1 MEPPSAA
8 ATRNRYFR
16 HFDAS
21 NAQWMGSDPEATM
34 RFEEELVEL
43 LPRLRRFARG
53 LARDASDADDLCQ
66 AAIERALKSQE
77 QWQQGTRLD
86 SWMYRITR
94 NLWIDDR
101 RATGRRGVHTPIDEA
116 ATQVAGDGAAEVEAG
131 ALRGDVDGAMARLP
145 GEQREVVMLVLVE
158 GYAYR
163 EAAEILEVPIGTV
176 TSRLARGRETLMHLL
191 GEAA

>member
-1 MEPPSAA
+1 
-8 ATRNRYFR
+8 
-16 HFDAS
+16 
-21 NAQWMGSDPEATM
+21 M

-53 LARDASDADDLCQ
+53 LAQNASDADDLCQ
-66 AAIERALKSQE
+66 AAIERALKSCE

-94 NLWIDDR
+94 NLWIDHR
-101 RATGRRGVHTPIDEA
+101 RVAGRRGVHTPIDA
-116 ATQVAGDGAAEVEAG
+116 VTQIAGDGIAELEAG

-145 GEQREVVMLVLVE
+145 DEQREVVMLVLVE

-163 EAAEILEVPIGTV
+163 EAADILEVPIGTV

>member
-1 MEPPSAA
+1 
-8 ATRNRYFR
+8 
-16 HFDAS
+16 
-21 NAQWMGSDPEATM
+21 M
-34 RFEEELVEL
+34 RFEEELIEL

-53 LARDASDADDLCQ
+53 LTQGVNDADDLCQ
-66 AAIERALKSQE
+66 AAIERALKSRD
-77 QWQQGTRLD
+77 QWQPGTRLD

-94 NLWIDDR
+94 NLWIDER
-101 RATGRRGVHTPIDEA
+101 RAAVRRGVHAPIDDA
-116 ATQVAGDGAAEVEAG
+116 VTQVAGDGAAEVEAG
-131 ALRGDVDGAMARLP
+131 ALRGDVDSAMMRLP
-145 GEQREVVMLVLVE
+145 DEQREAVMLVLVE

>member
-1 MEPPSAA
+1 
-8 ATRNRYFR
+8 
-16 HFDAS
+16 
-21 NAQWMGSDPEATM
+21 M

-53 LARDASDADDLCQ
+53 LVRHASDADDLCQ
-66 AAIERALKSQE
+66 AAIERALKSRD

-94 NLWIDDR
+94 NLWIDER
-101 RATGRRGVHTPIDEA
+101 RAAGRRGFHSPIDDA
-116 ATQVAGDGAAEVEAG
+116 VTQVAGDGPAEVEAG
-131 ALRGDVDGAMARLP
+131 ALRGDIDGAMARLP
-145 GEQREVVMLVLVE
+145 DEQREVVMLVLVE

-163 EAAEILEVPIGTV
+163 EAADILEVPIGTV
-176 TSRLARGRETLMHLL
+176 TSRLARGRETLMFYL

>member
-1 MEPPSAA
+1 
-8 ATRNRYFR
+8 
-16 HFDAS
+16 
-21 NAQWMGSDPEATM
+21 M
-34 RFEEELVEL
+34 RFEDELVGL

-66 AAIERALKSQE
+66 AAVERALKSRD
-77 QWQQGTRLD
+77 QWQDGTRLA

-94 NLWIDDR
+94 NVGIDDR
-101 RATGRRGVHTPIDEA
+101 RAAARRGVHAPIDDDA
-116 ATQVAGDGAAEVEAG
+116 VQVAGDGAAHVEAG

-145 GEQREVVMLVLVE
+145 DEQRAVVMLVLVE

>member
-1 MEPPSAA
+1 
-8 ATRNRYFR
+8 
-16 HFDAS
+16 
-21 NAQWMGSDPEATM
+21 M

-53 LARDASDADDLCQ
+53 LAGHAADADDLCQ
-66 AAIERALKSQE
+66 AAIERALKSQG
-77 QWQQGTRLD
+77 QWQPGTRLD

-94 NLWIDDR
+94 NLWIDER
-101 RATGRRGVHTPIDEA
+101 RAAGRRGAHAPIDDSV
-116 ATQVAGDGAAEVEAG
+116 TQIAGDGAAEVEAG
-131 ALRGDVDGAMARLP
+131 TLRGDVGGAMARLP
-145 GEQREVVMLVLVE
+145 DEQREVVMLVLVE

-163 EAAEILEVPIGTV
+163 EAADILEVPIGTV

>member
-1 MEPPSAA
+1 
-8 ATRNRYFR
+8 
-16 HFDAS
+16 
-21 NAQWMGSDPEATM
+21 M

-53 LARDASDADDLCQ
+53 LARNVSDADDLCQ
-66 AAIERALKSQE
+66 AAIERALKSRE
-77 QWQQGTRLD
+77 QWQHGTRLD

-94 NLWIDDR
+94 NLWIDER
-101 RATGRRGVHTPIDEA
+101 RAAGRRGVHAPIDEA
-116 ATQVAGDGAAEVEAG
+116 VLQVAGEGAAEVEAG
-131 ALRGDVDGAMARLP
+131 AVRGDVDGALSRLP
-145 GEQREVVMLVLVE
+145 GEQREVVMLILVE

>member
-1 MEPPSAA
+1 
-8 ATRNRYFR
+8 
-16 HFDAS
+16 
-21 NAQWMGSDPEATM
+21 
-34 RFEEELVEL
+34 
-43 LPRLRRFARG
+43 
-53 LARDASDADDLCQ
+53 
-66 AAIERALKSQE
+66 
-77 QWQQGTRLD
+77 
-86 SWMYRITR
+86 MYRITR

-131 ALRGDVDGAMARLP
+131 ALRGDGDGAMARLP

>member
-1 MEPPSAA
+1 
-8 ATRNRYFR
+8 
-16 HFDAS
+16 
-21 NAQWMGSDPEATM
+21 M
-34 RFEEELVEL
+34 RFEEELIEL

-53 LARDASDADDLCQ
+53 LTRGVNDADDLCQ
-66 AAIERALKSQE
+66 AAIERALKSRD

-94 NLWIDDR
+94 NLWIDER
-101 RATGRRGVHTPIDEA
+101 RAAARRGVHAPIDEA
-116 ATQVAGDGAAEVEAG
+116 AVQVEGDGAAEVEAG
-131 ALRGDVDGAMARLP
+131 ALRGDVDSAMMRLP
-145 GEQREVVMLVLVE
+145 DEQREAVMLVLVE

-163 EAAEILEVPIGTV
+163 EAAEILEIPIGTV

>member
-1 MEPPSAA
+1 
-8 ATRNRYFR
+8 
-16 HFDAS
+16 
-21 NAQWMGSDPEATM
+21 M

-53 LARDASDADDLCQ
+53 LARHASDADDLCQ
-66 AAIERALKSQE
+66 AAIERALKSRT
-77 QWQQGTRLD
+77 QWQDGTRLD
-86 SWMYRITR
+86 SWMYRIMR
-94 NLWIDDR
+94 NLWIDER
-101 RATGRRGVHTPIDEA
+101 RAAGRRGTHTPIDEA
-116 ATQVAGDGAAEVEAG
+116 AVQVAGDGAAEVEAG

-145 GEQREVVMLVLVE
+145 DEQREVVMLVLVE

-163 EAAEILEVPIGTV
+163 EAADILDVPIGTV

>member
-1 MEPPSAA
+1 
-8 ATRNRYFR
+8 
-16 HFDAS
+16 
-21 NAQWMGSDPEATM
+21 M

-53 LARDASDADDLCQ
+53 LARHASDADDLCQ
-66 AAIERALKSQE
+66 AAIERALKSRD

-94 NLWIDDR
+94 NLWIDER
-101 RATGRRGVHTPIDEA
+101 RAAGRRGVQTPIDDEVVQI
-116 ATQVAGDGAAEVEAG
+116 TGDGAAQVEAG

-145 GEQREVVMLVLVE
+145 DEQREVVMLVLVE

-163 EAAEILEVPIGTV
+163 EAADILDVPIGTV
-176 TSRLARGRETLMHLL
+176 TSRLARGRETLIFYL

>member
-1 MEPPSAA
+1 
-8 ATRNRYFR
+8 
-16 HFDAS
+16 
-21 NAQWMGSDPEATM
+21 M

-53 LARDASDADDLCQ
+53 LARHASDADDLCQ
-66 AAIERALKSQE
+66 AAIERALKSRD

-94 NLWIDDR
+94 NLWIDER
-101 RATGRRGVHTPIDEA
+101 RAAGRRGVQTPIDDKVV
-116 ATQVAGDGAAEVEAG
+116 QIAGDGAAEVEAG

-145 GEQREVVMLVLVE
+145 DEQREVVMLILVE

-163 EAAEILEVPIGTV
+163 EAADILEVPIGTV
-176 TSRLARGRETLMHLL
+176 TSRLARGRETLMFYL

>member
-1 MEPPSAA
+1 
-8 ATRNRYFR
+8 
-16 HFDAS
+16 
-21 NAQWMGSDPEATM
+21 M

-53 LARDASDADDLCQ
+53 LARDASGADDLCQ
-66 AAIERALKSQE
+66 AAIERALKSRD

-101 RATGRRGVHTPIDEA
+101 RAAGRRGIHSSIDDSVMQIA
-116 ATQVAGDGAAEVEAG
+116 SDGAAEVEAG
-131 ALRGDVDGAMARLP
+131 MLRGDVDGAMARLP
-145 GEQREVVMLVLVE
+145 DEQREVVMLVLVE

-163 EAAEILEVPIGTV
+163 EAAELLDVPIGTV
-176 TSRLARGRETLMHLL
+176 TSRLARGRETLMHFL

>member
-1 MEPPSAA
+1 
-8 ATRNRYFR
+8 
-16 HFDAS
+16 
-21 NAQWMGSDPEATM
+21 M
-34 RFEEELVEL
+34 RFEEELVDL

-53 LARDASDADDLCQ
+53 LVHDASDADDLCQ
-66 AAIERALKSQE
+66 AAIERALKSRD

-94 NLWIDDR
+94 NLWIDGR
-101 RATGRRGVHTPIDEA
+101 RAAGRRGLHTPIDEA
-116 ATQVAGDGAAEVEAG
+116 VTQVAGEGVAQVEAG

-145 GEQREVVMLVLVE
+145 DEQREVVMLVLVE

-163 EAAEILEVPIGTV
+163 EASEILEVPIGTI
-176 TSRLARGRETLMHLL
+176 TSRLARGRETLMHYL

>member
-1 MEPPSAA
+1 
-8 ATRNRYFR
+8 
-16 HFDAS
+16 
-21 NAQWMGSDPEATM
+21 M

-53 LARDASDADDLCQ
+53 LTRDAGDADDLCQ
-66 AAIERALKSQE
+66 GAVERALKSRHL
-77 QWQQGTRLD
+77 WQQGTRLD

-94 NLWIDDR
+94 NLWIDER
-101 RATGRRGVHTPIDEA
+101 RAAGRRGPHDPIDDA
-116 ATQVAGDGAAEVEAG
+116 ITQVAGDGANAVEAG
-131 ALRGDVDGAMARLP
+131 ALADDIDGAMSRLP
-145 GEQREVVMLVLVE
+145 DEQREVVMLVLVE

-163 EAAEILEVPIGTV
+163 EAADILEVPIGTV

>member
-1 MEPPSAA
+1 
-8 ATRNRYFR
+8 
-16 HFDAS
+16 
-21 NAQWMGSDPEATM
+21 M
-34 RFEEELVEL
+34 RFEEQLIEI

-53 LARDASDADDLCQ
+53 LAQSAADADDLCQ
-66 AAIERALKSQE
+66 AALERALKSQG

-94 NLWIDDR
+94 NLWIDER
-101 RATGRRGVHTPIDEA
+101 RASGRRGPHDPIDDA
-116 ATQVAGDGAAEVEAG
+116 VVQIAGDGADHVEAG
-131 ALRGDVDGAMARLP
+131 TLRGDIDGAMARLP
-145 GEQREVVMLVLVE
+145 DEQREVVILVLVE

-176 TSRLARGRETLMHLL
+176 TSRLARGRETLMSLL

>member
-1 MEPPSAA
+1 
-8 ATRNRYFR
+8 
-16 HFDAS
+16 
-21 NAQWMGSDPEATM
+21 M
-34 RFEEELVEL
+34 RFEDELVEL

-53 LARDASDADDLCQ
+53 LTRDASAADDLCQ
-66 AAIERALKSQE
+66 GAIERALKSRD
-77 QWQQGTRLD
+77 QWQAGTRLD

-94 NLWIDDR
+94 NLWIDER
-101 RATGRRGVHTPIDEA
+101 RAVSRRGIHSPIDDA
-116 ATQVAGDGAAEVEAG
+116 AIQIEGDGAAEVEAG

-145 GEQREVVMLVLVE
+145 DEQREAVMLVLVE

-176 TSRLARGRETLMHLL
+176 TSRLARGRESLMQML

>member
-1 MEPPSAA
+1 
-8 ATRNRYFR
+8 
-16 HFDAS
+16 
-21 NAQWMGSDPEATM
+21 M
-34 RFEEELVEL
+34 RFEEQLIEL

-53 LARDASDADDLCQ
+53 LVREASDADDLCQ
-66 AAIERALKSQE
+66 GAIERALKSQG

-86 SWMYRITR
+86 SWMYRIIR
-94 NLWIDDR
+94 NLWIDER
-101 RATGRRGVHTPIDEA
+101 RAAGRRGVHTPIDDA
-116 ATQVAGDGAAEVEAG
+116 VTQVAGDGAAEVEVG

-145 GEQREVVMLVLVE
+145 DEQREVVMLVLVE

-163 EAAEILEVPIGTV
+163 EAAEILEVPVGTV

>member
-1 MEPPSAA
+1 
-8 ATRNRYFR
+8 
-16 HFDAS
+16 
-21 NAQWMGSDPEATM
+21 M

-53 LARDASDADDLCQ
+53 LARSASDADDLCQ
-66 AAIERALKSQE
+66 AAIERALKSRE
-77 QWQQGTRLD
+77 QWQDGTRLD

-94 NLWIDDR
+94 NLWIDER
-101 RATGRRGVHTPIDEA
+101 RAAGRRGVHSPIDEA
-116 ATQVAGDGAAEVEAG
+116 AIQVAGDGAAEVEAG
-131 ALRGDVDGAMARLP
+131 ALRGDVDGAMAKLP
-145 GEQREVVMLVLVE
+145 DEQREVVMLVLVE

-163 EAAEILEVPIGTV
+163 EAADILDVPIGTV

>member
-1 MEPPSAA
+1 
-8 ATRNRYFR
+8 
-16 HFDAS
+16 
-21 NAQWMGSDPEATM
+21 M

-53 LARDASDADDLCQ
+53 LTRHQSDADDLCQ
-66 AAIERALKSQE
+66 AAVERALKSRD
-77 QWQQGTRLD
+77 QWQRGTRLD

-94 NLWIDDR
+94 NLWIDER
-101 RATGRRGVHTPIDEA
+101 RAASRRGIHAPIDDA
-116 ATQVAGDGAAEVEAG
+116 VTQVAGEGAAEVEAG
-131 ALRGDVDGAMARLP
+131 ALRGDVDGAMAHLP
-145 GEQREVVMLVLVE
+145 DEQREVVILVLVE

-163 EAAEILEVPIGTV
+163 EAAELLEIPIGTV